1 MMRRS
6 CFQSLLVTGWLVL
19 AGLAA
24 AHEGPHAQ
32 RALPAGDFSVIE
44 KKSRD
49 NFSDA
54 PLVDQH
60 GKPVRFYSDAL
71 KGSTVLINVIY
82 TECKDACPLIT
93 RSLVEVRKALG
104 SDAPKTIRFVSIS
117 VDPER
122 DTPEALRKFAQ
133 QNEAEHPAW
142 IFLTGRKSVVDGVTR
157 KLGQYASEPEMHTS
171 LLIAGNVDRG
181 NWIKIR
187 PDTKPELIAA
197 RLRDLAR
204 P

>member
-1 MMRRS
+1 MIPAGVLR
-6 CFQSLLVTGWLVL
+6 LLAL
-19 AGLAA
+19 AGCMALAGFAA
-24 AHEGPHAQ
+24 AHDGPHAKK
-32 RALPAGDFSVIE
+32 ALPASDFSAIE

-49 NFSDA
+49 YFSDA
-54 PLVDQH
+54 PLVDQQ

-71 KGSTVLINVIY
+71 KGHTVLINVIY

-93 RSLVEVRKALG
+93 RTLVDVRKALG
-104 SDAPKTIRFVSIS
+104 SEAPQSIRFISIS

-122 DTPEALRKFAQ
+122 DTPAALRKFARD
-133 QNEAEHPAW
+133 NEAEYPDW
-142 IFLTGRKSVVDGVTR
+142 LFLTGRKSVVDGVTR

-181 NWIKIR
+181 HWVKVR
-187 PDTKPELIAA
+187 PDIKPELIAA
-197 RLRDLAR
+197 RLRDLAK

>member
-1 MMRRS
+1 MSRLS
-6 CFQSLLVTGWLVL
+6 ALHFLAAAFWLGL
-19 AGLAA
+19 TGLAM
-24 AHEGPHAQ
+24 AHEGPHARQ
-32 RALPAGDFSVIE
+32 APPAGDFSAID

-49 NFSDA
+49 YFSDA
-54 PLVDQH
+54 PLQDQN

-71 KGSTVLINVIY
+71 KGHTVLINVIY

-104 SDAPKTIRFVSIS
+104 GDAPETIRFVSIS

-122 DTPEALRKFAQ
+122 DTPAALRKFARD
-133 QNEAEHPAW
+133 NEAEHPGW
-142 IFLTGRKSVVDGVTR
+142 LFLTGRKSVVDGVTR
-157 KLGQYASEPEMHTS
+157 KLGKYASEPEMHTS

-181 NWIKIR
+181 HWIKIR

-197 RLRDLAR
+197 RLRDLAK

>member
-1 MMRRS
+1 MIRFS
-6 CFQSLLVTGWLVL
+6 SLPS
-19 AGLAA
+19 LAA
-24 AHEGPHAQ
+24 ALWLGLTGLVMAHEGPQTQ
-32 RALPAGDFSVIE
+32 RALPAGDFSAID

-49 NFSDA
+49 YFSDA
-54 PLVDQH
+54 PLVDQN
-60 GKPVRFYSDAL
+60 GRAVRFYSDAL
-71 KGSTVLINVIY
+71 KGQTVLINVIY

-93 RSLVEVRKALG
+93 RSLVDVRKALG
-104 SDAPKTIRFVSIS
+104 NDAPATIRFVSIS
-117 VDPER
+117 VDPEK
-122 DTPEALRKFAQ
+122 DTPAALRKFARD
-133 QNEAEHPAW
+133 NEAEHPSW

-181 NWIKIR
+181 HWIKIR

-197 RLRDLAR
+197 RLRDLAK

>member
-1 MMRRS
+1 MTRS
-6 CFQSLLVTGWLVL
+6 PVLPALAAALWLLL
-19 AGLAA
+19 AGLAM
-24 AHEGPHAQ
+24 AHEGPHT
-32 RALPAGDFSVIE
+32 RKALPADDFSAIE

-49 NFSDA
+49 YFSDA
-54 PLVDQH
+54 PLVDQDSR
-60 GKPVRFYSDAL
+60 PVRFYSDTL
-71 KGSTVLINVIY
+71 KNHTVLINVVY

-104 SDAPKTIRFVSIS
+104 SDAPATIRFISIS

-122 DTPEALRKFAQ
+122 DTPAALRKFARDH
-133 QNEAEHPAW
+133 EAEHPSW
-142 IFLTGRKSVVDGVTR
+142 LFLTGRKSVVDGVTR

-181 NWIKIR
+181 HWIKIR